1 MEKDYKYSGS
11 ILAIAVAVLLLI
23 LVLMS
28 VPVSAFSIEPNV
40 NFDISEKIVGAD
52 FGDPRPV
59 VHIPVSL
66 PEAEPQELLE
76 GEDLYISYVYD
87 ICELYPFVDPELV
100 RAVIF
105 VESRYVPTVESGGC
119 VGLMQIS
126 TYWHANRADR
136 LGVTDF
142 YDPYSNILLGVDLLD
157 ELLDI
162 SNGDEGYALML
173 YNMDN
178 SKARELHNQ
187 GLLSDY
193 AKIVLAKRL
202 ELEGE
207 MQNATKEERKF

>member
-1 MEKDYKYSGS
+1 MRKDYKYSGS
-11 ILAIAVAVLLLI
+11 VLAVAVAVLLLI

-28 VPVSAFSIEPNV
+28 IPISAFSVEPNV
-40 NFDISEKIVGAD
+40 RIDINRKIMNAN
-52 FGDPRPV
+52 FGDQRPV
-59 VHIPVSL
+59 IHIPVSL
-66 PEAEPQELLE
+66 SDEDPQEPLE
-76 GEDLYISYVYD
+76 AEDLYVSYVYD
-87 ICELYPFVDPELV
+87 ICQAYPDVDPELV

-126 TYWHANRADR
+126 TYWHVNRAER

-207 MQNATKEERKF
+207 MQNAADKER